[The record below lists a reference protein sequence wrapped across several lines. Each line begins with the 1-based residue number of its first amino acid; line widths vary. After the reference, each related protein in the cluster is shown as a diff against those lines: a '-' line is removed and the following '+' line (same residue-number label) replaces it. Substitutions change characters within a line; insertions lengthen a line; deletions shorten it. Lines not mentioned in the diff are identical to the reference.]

1 LCWTLSNSP
10 SDSGNDNDGNDSKH
24 RDRETSLTSWSRI
37 GFDPTLYCSLL
48 PSLLLA
54 FLVILKSPESAYR
67 LARVTLSMR
76 GIFLVA
82 NRLAS
87 NNVRLVLVLPS
98 SSLRAIELSTIV
110 MTLAAP
116 PSDDMLFVNAIFD
129 TVIAMFEVAIVR
141 LLYWS

>member
-1 LCWTLSNSP
+1 MCWTLSNSP
-10 SDSGNDNDGNDSKH
+10 GDSDDDNDSKD
-24 RDRETSLTSWSRI
+24 RDRETTLTSWSLI

-48 PSLLLA
+48 PSLILA

-87 NNVRLVLVLPS
+87 NNVRLVLLLAS

-129 TVIAMFEVAIVR
+129 TVIAIFEVAIVR
-141 LLYWS
+141 LLYW